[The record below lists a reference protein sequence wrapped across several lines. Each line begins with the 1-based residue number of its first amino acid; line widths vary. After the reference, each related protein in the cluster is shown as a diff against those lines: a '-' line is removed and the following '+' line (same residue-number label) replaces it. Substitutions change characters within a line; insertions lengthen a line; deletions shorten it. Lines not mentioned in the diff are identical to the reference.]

1 MPTAEIPKQHLSPQ
15 DQIFVQQPNPILM
28 YHETQRLIKI
38 KYREFPTLKLSEEVA
53 LSVMV

>member
-28 YHETQRLIKI
+28 YHETQRLIQI